1 MMSGMNN
8 GPVPFEAI
16 LESTNEGIYG
26 VDLEGRCTFLNRAG
40 SRMLGYSPE
49 EALGRNMHELVHHS
63 RANRSPYPESECPI
77 NEAYHKKAAVR
88 VEDEVLWRK
97 DGASFPVSYSAS
109 PIRHD
114 GAILGAVVTFTDI
127 TSGTVQERRSRV
139 QYDVSRVMAEAE
151 SMDDALER
159 ILRSI
164 GEDLGW
170 DLGVLWSV
178 NRVRSV
184 LRATAFWSAPG
195 IDAANFESVT
205 REMTLSRGG
214 GPAGRVWL
222 EARPFW
228 IPSFVTDSDYS
239 PVRFKGVEE
248 LSCMIGFPIR
258 AGRRIVGVFEFY
270 SREPRDLDEALLR
283 TLSTLGAQIGD
294 YMERARAQEELLV
307 RDRAVAASTSG
318 IIITDARAPDHPI
331 IYVNAAFERL
341 TGYSAEEAAGRNCRF
356 LQGPETDPEAVM
368 HIREAIAARQDVNV
382 VVLNYRK
389 DGATFWNDLTIAPV
403 RDEAGEVTH
412 FVGLQNDVTDR
423 KRAEA
428 ELISAKDEAEIAN
441 RAKSQFLANMSHELR
456 TPLNAIIGYS
466 EMLQDQA
473 EDLNYTDIVPDLR
486 KINTAGK
493 HLLSVINDIL
503 DLSKIEAGKMDLYL
517 EEIDVAK
524 MVREVVVTIQ
534 PLVDKKGNRLE
545 LHVARD
551 LPKMHSDL
559 TKVRQSLFNLLS
571 NASKFTEN
579 GQISLHVRSQELNGA
594 PWISFR
600 IADTGIGMSP
610 EQVGRL
616 FEPFSQ
622 ADRSTTRKFGGTG
635 LGLAITRRFARMLGG
650 DITLESEPGKGSVFT
665 LSLPVVAG
673 ARQTEED
680 APTHEPQGPPGQR
693 AGSVLVIDDDPA
705 ARELM
710 QRFLKRE
717 GFQPV
722 TAATGEAGLELAR
735 EIKPD
740 VITLD
745 VMMPQM
751 DGWAVLQRLKAD
763 PALCHIPVV
772 MVTIVDDKNLGY
784 TLGATEYLTKP
795 IEREKL
801 SAILQR
807 YRRPGGSCP
816 VLLIEDDAATREM
829 MKQMLAR
836 EGWAVVE
843 ASNGREGL
851 ERVRQSPPNAILLDL
866 MMPEMDGFEFLLEL
880 HRHGEWRGIPVIVV
894 TAKELTQQERDRLN
908 GSAERILMK
917 GAFTREELL
926 TTVRRIVTDCI
937 NDLGDGGKKHP
948 RI

>member
-1 MMSGMNN
+1 MMEGMNN
-8 GPVPFEAI
+8 GPVPFEAL

-26 VDLEGRCTFLNRAG
+26 VDLQGRCTFLNRAG

-63 RANRSPYPESECPI
+63 RADRGPYPESECPI
-77 NEAYHKKAAVR
+77 NESYHRREAVR

-97 DGASFPVSYSAS
+97 DGTSFPVSYSAS

-114 GAILGAVVTFTDI
+114 GAILGAVVTFTDV
-127 TSGTVQERRSRV
+127 TLRSLQERRSRV
-139 QYDVSRVMAEAE
+139 QYDVSRVMAEADSLE
-151 SMDDALER
+151 DALAR
-159 ILRSI
+159 IVRCV

-170 DLGVLWSV
+170 DVGVLWSV

-195 IDAANFESVT
+195 IDAVNFENVT

-222 EARPFW
+222 EGRPFW
-228 IPSFVTDSDYS
+228 ITGFMTDSDYS
-239 PVRFKGVEE
+239 PVRFKGLEE
-248 LSCMIGFPIR
+248 LSFMVGFPIR

-270 SREPRDLDEALLR
+270 ALEARDLDEGLLR

-294 YMERARAQEELLV
+294 YLERALAQEDLRL

-318 IIITDARAPDHPI
+318 IIITDARANDNPI

-341 TGYSAEEAAGRNCRF
+341 TGYSAEDATGRNCRF
-356 LQGPETDPEAVM
+356 LQGPETDPEVVALV
-368 HIREAIAARQDVNV
+368 REAIAARQDINV

-389 DGATFWNDLTIAPV
+389 DGSTFWNDLTIAPV

-428 ELISAKDEAEIAN
+428 ELTSAKEDAEFAN

-473 EDLNYTDIVPDLR
+473 EDLNYTDVAPDLR

-493 HLLSVINDIL
+493 HLLSLINDIL
-503 DLSKIEAGKMDLYL
+503 DLSKIEAGKMDLFL
-517 EEIDVAK
+517 EDIDVAN
-524 MVREVVVTIQ
+524 MVREVVATIQ
-534 PLVDKKGNRLE
+534 PLADKKGNRLE
-545 LHVARD
+545 LRVSRK
-551 LPKMHSDL
+551 LPRMHSDL
-559 TKVRQSLFNLLS
+559 TKMRQSLFNLLS

-579 GQISLHVRSQELNGA
+579 GKITLDVRGQELNGA
-594 PWISFR
+594 PWVAFR
-600 IADTGIGMSP
+600 VADTGIGMTA

-665 LSLPVVAG
+665 ISLPARAG
-673 ARQTEED
+673 AQVEED
-680 APTHEPQGPPGQR
+680 APTHEPQGPPGSR

-722 TAATGEAGLELAR
+722 TAATGEAGLKLAR
-735 EIKPD
+735 EINPD

-751 DGWAVLQRLKAD
+751 DGWAVLQQLKAD
-763 PALCHIPVV
+763 PALSHIPVV

-801 SAILQR
+801 SAILER
-807 YRRPGGSCP
+807 YRRPGPPCP
-816 VLLIEDDAATREM
+816 VLLIEDDTATREM

-908 GSAERILMK
+908 GSAERILTK
-917 GAFTREELL
+917 GAFTKEQLL
-926 TTVRRIVTDCI
+926 TTVRRIVADCI
-937 NDLGDGGKKHP
+937 NDLGEPVKS
-948 RI
+948 RQRT